1 MNTEERKKQ
10 EDDFFEDNSVSIFE
24 YKDFICSFPYKKQSF
39 LIERKNWGEI
49 ISNHDYL
56 EKIFSTYGNGKKVR
70 LNREKLFEDAESIE
84 EFIFKV
90 LLWGYP
96 TRGRGNNIEKLL
108 EKEHLEELKILLEKY
123 TNNTVS
129 TEELVGDVSKIKGL
143 GISTVSKF
151 LYFLNA
157 KIDGFKALILD
168 DQILNVINR
177 KRISELN
184 QLSSLKREQALKKY
198 SKYLEKMSEFSKELE
213 CEPDQIEIFLFSFG
227 KNVS

>member
-1 MNTEERKKQ
+1 MNTKEIAKQ
-10 EDDFFEDNSVSIFE
+10 KDDFFEANSVSIFE
-24 YKDFICSFPYKKQSF
+24 YKDFIRSFPYKKQSF

-49 ISNHDYL
+49 TFQHL
-56 EKIFSTYGNGKKVR
+56 EKIFSTYGNGKMVR
-70 LNREKLFEDAESIE
+70 LNREKLFEDTESTE

-108 EKEHLEELKILLEKY
+108 EKENLEELKIILEKY
-123 TNNTVS
+123 KNNNIS
-129 TEELVGDVSKIKGL
+129 TEELVEDVSKIKGL

-184 QLSSLKREQALKKY
+184 QLSSLKRERALKKY
-198 SKYLEKMSEFSKELE
+198 SKYLEKMSELSKELE

>member
-1 MNTEERKKQ
+1 MNAEERKKQ
-10 EDDFFEDNSVSIFE
+10 ENDFFEDNSVSIFE
-24 YKDFICSFPYKKQSF
+24 YKDFIRSFPYKKQSF

-49 ISNHDYL
+49 TFYHL
-56 EKIFSTYGNGKKVR
+56 EKIFSAYGNGKKVR
-70 LNREKLFEDAESIE
+70 LNREKLFEDAKSTE

-108 EKEHLEELKILLEKY
+108 EKENLKQLKITLEKY
-123 TNNTVS
+123 KNNNIS
-129 TEELVGDVSKIKGL
+129 TEELVEDVAKIKGL

-168 DQILNVINR
+168 NQILNVINR

-184 QLSSLKREQALKKY
+184 QLSSLKRERALKKY
-198 SKYLEKMSEFSKELE
+198 SRYLEKMSELSKELE

>member
-1 MNTEERKKQ
+1 MNAEERKKQ
-10 EDDFFEDNSVSIFE
+10 EDDFFEHKSVSIFE
-24 YKDFICSFPYKKQSF
+24 YKDFIRNFPYKKQSF
-39 LIERKNWGEI
+39 LIERKNWGKI
-49 ISNHDYL
+49 KFNHLDT
-56 EKIFSTYGNGKKVR
+56 IFSAYGNGKKVR
-70 LNREKLFEDAESIE
+70 LNREKLFEDAKSTE

-96 TRGRGNNIEKLL
+96 TKGRGNNIKILL
-108 EKEHLEELKILLEKY
+108 EKENLEELKIILEKY
-123 TNNTVS
+123 KNNNVS
-129 TEELVGDVSKIKGL
+129 TEELVEDVSKIKGL
-143 GISTVSKF
+143 WISTMSKF

-168 DQILNVINR
+168 NQILNLINR

-184 QLSSLKREQALKKY
+184 QLSSLKREKALKKY
-198 SKYLEKMSEFSKELE
+198 SEYLEKMSELSKELE

>member
-1 MNTEERKKQ
+1 MNSKKIAKQ
-10 EDDFFEDNSVSIFE
+10 KDDFFEDKSVSIFE
-24 YKDFICSFPYKKQSF
+24 YKDFIRNFPYKKQSF
-39 LIERKNWGEI
+39 LIERKNWGKI
-49 ISNHDYL
+49 KFNHLDT
-56 EKIFSTYGNGKKVR
+56 IFSAYGNGKKVR

-96 TRGRGNNIEKLL
+96 TKGRGNNIKILL
-108 EKEHLEELKILLEKY
+108 EKENLEELKIILEKY
-123 TNNTVS
+123 KNNNVS
-129 TEELVGDVSKIKGL
+129 TEELVEDVSKIKGL
-143 GISTVSKF
+143 WISTMSKF

-168 DQILNVINR
+168 NQILNVINR
-177 KRISELN
+177 KRILELD
-184 QLSSLKREQALKKY
+184 QLSTLTREKAVKEY
-198 SKYLEKMSEFSKELE
+198 SRYLEKMSELSKELE

>member
-1 MNTEERKKQ
+1 MNMEERKKQ
-10 EDDFFEDNSVSIFE
+10 EDNFLEDKSVSIFE
-24 YKDFICSFPYKKQSF
+24 YKDFIRSFPYKKQSF

-49 ISNHDYL
+49 TFHHL
-56 EKIFSTYGNGKKVR
+56 EKIFSTYGNGEMVR
-70 LNREKLFEDAESIE
+70 LNREMLFEDAKSTE
-84 EFIFKV
+84 EFILKV

-108 EKEHLEELKILLEKY
+108 EKENLEELKIILEKY
-123 TNNTVS
+123 KNNNVS
-129 TEELVGDVSKIKGL
+129 TEELVEDVSKIKGL

-177 KRISELN
+177 KRILELN

-198 SKYLEKMSEFSKELE
+198 SKYLEKMSELSKELE

>member
-1 MNTEERKKQ
+1 MNTKEIAKQ
-10 EDDFFEDNSVSIFE
+10 KDDFFEANSVSIFE
-24 YKDFICSFPYKKQSF
+24 YKDFIRSFPYKKQSF

-49 ISNHDYL
+49 TFQHL
-56 EKIFSTYGNGKKVR
+56 EKIFSTYGNGEMVR
-70 LNREKLFEDAESIE
+70 LNRETLFEDTESTE

-96 TRGRGNNIEKLL
+96 TRGRGNNMEKLL
-108 EKEHLEELKILLEKY
+108 EKENLEELKITLEKY
-123 TNNTVS
+123 KNNNVS
-129 TEELVGDVSKIKGL
+129 TEELVEDVSKIKGL

-198 SKYLEKMSEFSKELE
+198 SRYLEKMSELSKELE

>member
-1 MNTEERKKQ
+1 MMKCNFT
-10 EDDFFEDNSVSIFE
+10 
-24 YKDFICSFPYKKQSF
+24 P
-39 LIERKNWGEI
+39 
-49 ISNHDYL
+49 
-56 EKIFSTYGNGKKVR
+56 IFSAHGNGKMVR

-96 TRGRGNNIEKLL
+96 TRGRGNNIKILL
-108 EKEHLEELKILLEKY
+108 EKENLEELKIILEKY
-123 TNNTVS
+123 KNNNVS

-143 GISTVSKF
+143 WISTMSKF

-177 KRISELN
+177 KRILELN

-198 SKYLEKMSEFSKELE
+198 SKYLEKMSELSKELE

>member
-1 MNTEERKKQ
+1 MNAEERKKQ
-10 EDDFFEDNSVSIFE
+10 EDDFFEEKSISIFE
-24 YKDFICSFPYKKQSF
+24 YKDFIRSFPYKKQSF

-49 ISNHDYL
+49 TFQHL
-56 EKIFSTYGNGKKVR
+56 EKIFSAYGNGKKVR

-96 TRGRGNNIEKLL
+96 TRGRGNNIKILL
-108 EKEHLEELKILLEKY
+108 EKENLEELKIILEKY
-123 TNNTVS
+123 KNNNVS

-143 GISTVSKF
+143 WISTMSKF

-168 DQILNVINR
+168 NQILNVINR
-177 KRISELN
+177 KRILELD
-184 QLSSLKREQALKKY
+184 QLSTLTREKAVKEY
-198 SKYLEKMSEFSKELE
+198 SRYLEKMSELSKELE

-227 KNVS
+227 KNLS

>member
-1 MNTEERKKQ
+1 MGMVK
-10 EDDFFEDNSVSIFE
+10 
-24 YKDFICSFPYKKQSF
+24 
-39 LIERKNWGEI
+39 
-49 ISNHDYL
+49 
-56 EKIFSTYGNGKKVR
+56 
-70 LNREKLFEDAESIE
+70 LNREKLFEDTESTE

-108 EKEHLEELKILLEKY
+108 EKENLEELKIILEKY
-123 TNNTVS
+123 KNNNIS
-129 TEELVGDVSKIKGL
+129 TEELVEDVSKIKGL

-177 KRISELN
+177 KRVSELN
-184 QLSSLKREQALKKY
+184 QLSSLKREKALKKY
-198 SKYLEKMSEFSKELE
+198 SEYLEKMSELSKELE

>member
-1 MNTEERKKQ
+1 MNAEERKKQ
-10 EDDFFEDNSVSIFE
+10 EDDFFEHKSVSIFE
-24 YKDFICSFPYKKQSF
+24 YKDFICNFPYKKQSF
-39 LIERKNWGEI
+39 LIERKNWGKI
-49 ISNHDYL
+49 KFNHLDT
-56 EKIFSTYGNGKKVR
+56 IFSAYGNGKKVR

-96 TRGRGNNIEKLL
+96 TKGRGNNIKILL
-108 EKEHLEELKILLEKY
+108 EKENLEELKIILEKY
-123 TNNTVS
+123 KNNNVS
-129 TEELVGDVSKIKGL
+129 TEELVEDVSKIKGL
-143 GISTVSKF
+143 WISTMSKF

-168 DQILNVINR
+168 NQILNVINR
-177 KRISELN
+177 KRILELD
-184 QLSSLKREQALKKY
+184 QLSTLTREKAVKEY
-198 SKYLEKMSEFSKELE
+198 SRYLEKMSELSKELE

>member
-1 MNTEERKKQ
+1 MNAEERKKQ
-10 EDDFFEDNSVSIFE
+10 EDDFLEENSVSIFE
-24 YKDFICSFPYKKQSF
+24 YKDFIRSFPYKKQSF
-39 LIERKNWGEI
+39 LIERKNWGETI
-49 ISNHDYL
+49 PNHYHL
-56 EKIFSTYGNGKKVR
+56 GKIFSTYGNREMVR
-70 LNREKLFEDAESIE
+70 LNREMLFEDAESTE

-108 EKEHLEELKILLEKY
+108 EKENLEELKIILEKY
-123 TNNTVS
+123 KNNNVS
-129 TEELVGDVSKIKGL
+129 TEELVEDVSKRKGL

-168 DQILNVINR
+168 NQILNVINR
-177 KRISELN
+177 KRILELD
-184 QLSSLKREQALKKY
+184 QLSTLTREKAVKEY
-198 SKYLEKMSEFSKELE
+198 SRYLEKMSELSKELE

>member
-1 MNTEERKKQ
+1 MNSKEIAKQ
-10 EDDFFEDNSVSIFE
+10 KDDFFEANSVSIFE
-24 YKDFICSFPYKKQSF
+24 YKDFIRSFPYKKQSF

-49 ISNHDYL
+49 TFQHL
-56 EKIFSTYGNGKKVR
+56 EKIFSTYGNGKMVR
-70 LNREKLFEDAESIE
+70 LNREKLFEDTESTE

-108 EKEHLEELKILLEKY
+108 EKENLEELKIILEKY
-123 TNNTVS
+123 KNNNIS
-129 TEELVGDVSKIKGL
+129 TEELVEDVSKIKGL

-184 QLSSLKREQALKKY
+184 QLSSLKREKALKKY
-198 SKYLEKMSEFSKELE
+198 SEYLEKMSELSKELE
-213 CEPDQIEIFLFSFG
+213 CEPDQIEIFLFLFG
-227 KNVS
+227 KNLS

>member
-1 MNTEERKKQ
+1 MNPKEIAKQ
-10 EDDFFEDNSVSIFE
+10 KDDFFEDKSVSIFE
-24 YKDFICSFPYKKQSF
+24 YKDFIRSFPYKKQSF
-39 LIERKNWGEI
+39 LIERKNWSEI
-49 ISNHDYL
+49 TFNHLDA
-56 EKIFSTYGNGKKVR
+56 IFSTYGNDKMIR
-70 LNREKLFEDAESIE
+70 LNREMLFEDSESTE

-96 TRGRGNNIEKLL
+96 TKGRGNNIKILL
-108 EKEHLEELKILLEKY
+108 EKENLEELKIILEKY
-123 TNNTVS
+123 KNNNVS
-129 TEELVGDVSKIKGL
+129 TEELVEDVSKIKGL

-184 QLSSLKREQALKKY
+184 QLSSLKREKALKKY
-198 SKYLEKMSEFSKELE
+198 SKYLEKMSELSKELE

>member
-10 EDDFFEDNSVSIFE
+10 EDDFLEENSVSISN
-24 YKDFICSFPYKKQSF
+24 YKDFIRSFPYKKQSF

-49 ISNHDYL
+49 TFHHL
-56 EKIFSTYGNGKKVR
+56 EKIFSTYGNGEMVR
-70 LNREKLFEDAESIE
+70 LNREMLFEDAESTE

-108 EKEHLEELKILLEKY
+108 EKENLEELKIILEKY
-123 TNNTVS
+123 KNNNVS
-129 TEELVGDVSKIKGL
+129 TEELVEDVSKIKGL

-157 KIDGFKALILD
+157 KIDSFKALILD

-198 SKYLEKMSEFSKELE
+198 SKYLEKMSELSKELE
-213 CEPDQIEIFLFSFG
+213 CEPD
-227 KNVS
+227 

>member
-1 MNTEERKKQ
+1 MNSKEIAKQ
-10 EDDFFEDNSVSIFE
+10 KDDFFEANSVSIFE
-24 YKDFICSFPYKKQSF
+24 YKDFIRSFPYKKQSF

-70 LNREKLFEDAESIE
+70 LNREKLFEDAKSTE

-96 TRGRGNNIEKLL
+96 TKGRGNNIKILL
-108 EKEHLEELKILLEKY
+108 EKENLEELKIILEKY
-123 TNNTVS
+123 KNNNVS

-143 GISTVSKF
+143 WISTMSKF

-168 DQILNVINR
+168 NQILNVINR
-177 KRISELN
+177 KRILELD
-184 QLSSLKREQALKKY
+184 QLSTLTREKAVKEY
-198 SKYLEKMSEFSKELE
+198 SRYLEKMSELSKELE

>member
-1 MNTEERKKQ
+1 MNAEERKKQ
-10 EDDFFEDNSVSIFE
+10 EDDFFEEKSISIFE
-24 YKDFICSFPYKKQSF
+24 YKDFIRSFPYKKQSF

-49 ISNHDYL
+49 TFYHL
-56 EKIFSTYGNGKKVR
+56 EKIFSAYGNGKKVR
-70 LNREKLFEDAESIE
+70 LNREKLFEDAKSTE

-96 TRGRGNNIEKLL
+96 TRGRGNNIKILL
-108 EKEHLEELKILLEKY
+108 EKENLEELKIILEKY
-123 TNNTVS
+123 KNNNVS

-143 GISTVSKF
+143 WISTMSKF

-168 DQILNVINR
+168 NQILNVINR
-177 KRISELN
+177 KRILELD
-184 QLSSLKREQALKKY
+184 QLSTLTREKAVKEY
-198 SKYLEKMSEFSKELE
+198 SRYLEKMSELSKELE

>member
-24 YKDFICSFPYKKQSF
+24 YKDFIRSFPYKKQSF

-49 ISNHDYL
+49 TFHHL
-56 EKIFSTYGNGKKVR
+56 EKIFSTYGNGETVR
-70 LNREKLFEDAESIE
+70 LNREMLFEDAESTE

-108 EKEHLEELKILLEKY
+108 EKENLEELKIILEKY
-123 TNNTVS
+123 KNNNVS
-129 TEELVGDVSKIKGL
+129 TEELVKDVSKIKGL
-143 GISTVSKF
+143 GISTMTKF

-184 QLSSLKREQALKKY
+184 QLSSLKREKALKKY
-198 SKYLEKMSEFSKELE
+198 SKYLEKMSELSKELE

>member
-1 MNTEERKKQ
+1 MNAEERKKQ
-10 EDDFFEDNSVSIFE
+10 EDDFFEHKSVSIFE
-24 YKDFICSFPYKKQSF
+24 YKDFIRNIPYKKQSF
-39 LIERKNWGEI
+39 LIERKNWGKI
-49 ISNHDYL
+49 KFNHLDT
-56 EKIFSTYGNGKKVR
+56 IFSAYGNGKKVR

-96 TRGRGNNIEKLL
+96 TKGRGNNIKILL
-108 EKEHLEELKILLEKY
+108 EKENLEELKIILEKY
-123 TNNTVS
+123 KNNNVS
-129 TEELVGDVSKIKGL
+129 TEELVEDVSKIKGL
-143 GISTVSKF
+143 WISTMSKF

-168 DQILNVINR
+168 NQILNVINR
-177 KRISELN
+177 KRILELD
-184 QLSSLKREQALKKY
+184 QLSTLTREKAVKEY
-198 SKYLEKMSEFSKELE
+198 SRYLEKMSELSKELE

>member
-1 MNTEERKKQ
+1 MNSKKIAKQ
-10 EDDFFEDNSVSIFE
+10 KDDFFEDKSVSIFE
-24 YKDFICSFPYKKQSF
+24 YKDFIRSFPYKKQSF

-49 ISNHDYL
+49 TFHHL
-56 EKIFSTYGNGKKVR
+56 EKIFSTYGNGEMVR
-70 LNREKLFEDAESIE
+70 LNREMLFEDAKSTE
-84 EFIFKV
+84 EFILKV

-108 EKEHLEELKILLEKY
+108 EKENLEELKIILEKY
-123 TNNTVS
+123 KNNNVS
-129 TEELVGDVSKIKGL
+129 TEELVKDVSKIKGL

-177 KRISELN
+177 KRILELN
-184 QLSSLKREQALKKY
+184 QLSSLKREKALKKY
-198 SKYLEKMSEFSKELE
+198 SEYLEKMSELSKELE

>member
-1 MNTEERKKQ
+1 MNTKEIAKQ
-10 EDDFFEDNSVSIFE
+10 KDDFFEANSVSIFE
-24 YKDFICSFPYKKQSF
+24 YKDFIRSFPYKKQSF

-49 ISNHDYL
+49 TFQHL
-56 EKIFSTYGNGKKVR
+56 EKIFSTYGNGEMVR
-70 LNREKLFEDAESIE
+70 LNREKLFEDTESTE

-96 TRGRGNNIEKLL
+96 TRGRGNNMEKLL
-108 EKEHLEELKILLEKY
+108 EKENLEELKITLEKY
-123 TNNTVS
+123 KNNNVS
-129 TEELVGDVSKIKGL
+129 TEELVEDVSKIKGL

-184 QLSSLKREQALKKY
+184 QLSSLKREKALKKY
-198 SKYLEKMSEFSKELE
+198 SEYLEKMSELSKELE